1 MVTASKS
8 WWPYKYNIM
17 MITMWVSNAGLG
29 DRHTLFYL
37 LSFSG
42 AENAT
47 NLRHVLQ
54 AHNTVCLQYVISECI
69 IVNVA
74 AIPFSFTVIE
84 VHNNS

>member
-1 MVTASKS
+1 
-8 WWPYKYNIM
+8 
-17 MITMWVSNAGLG
+17 MWVSNAGFG
-29 DRHTLFYL
+29 DRHTLFCL
-37 LSFSG
+37 LSYSG

-54 AHNTVCLQYVISECI
+54 AHITVCLQYVGSECI

-74 AIPFSFTVIE
+74 AIPFSFTLIE